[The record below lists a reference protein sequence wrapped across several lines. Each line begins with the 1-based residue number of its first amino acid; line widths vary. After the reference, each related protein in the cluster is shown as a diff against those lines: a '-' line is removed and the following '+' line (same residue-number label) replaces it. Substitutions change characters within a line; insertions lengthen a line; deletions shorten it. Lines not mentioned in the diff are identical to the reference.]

1 MRGSH
6 LTLNLLQSPKTE
18 KLQIKFLKLPFKHIY
33 IFFFLV
39 IPPDENSAFHVHP
52 SYTLCCKNGWNGC
65 VSFPHFRY
73 FQNENW
79 KFHWRTEIFVSV
91 AQLKR
96 RQWSPIFPIF
106 HISLH
111 FQWQSA
117 FQLQLWVVTPD
128 LCSLIT
134 TANARERRLGFQAV
148 VSKCDQSQLISIL
161 GQTIWECEKTD
172 VGLEWEKGSLGPKG

>member
-33 IFFFLV
+33 IFFSDTTWWKSV
-39 IPPDENSAFHVHP
+39 
-52 SYTLCCKNGWNGC
+52 
-65 VSFPHFRY
+65 

-79 KFHWRTEIFVSV
+79 KFHWRTETFVSV
-91 AQLKR
+91 VQLKR

-106 HISLH
+106 PTSLQ